1 MVRLRRIPAVRA
13 ANLLTL
19 TIAIPYGVLLLVFLL
34 GFGAWWMTVTSNGQT
49 TTNFVGLRMLTSA
62 FAGWALAMVFLWISI
77 SFACALYNLIAGRFG
92 GIELEFQTIP
102 PTS

>member
-1 MVRLRRIPAVRA
+1 MVRLRRIPAIRA

-19 TIAIPYGVLLLVFLL
+19 TIAIPYGILLLVFVL
-34 GFGAWWMTVTSNGQT
+34 GFGAFWVSSTGDGQT
-49 TTNFVGLRMLTSA
+49 TTTFLGLGTLLGA
-62 FAGWALAMVFLWISI
+62 FAAWAFAMVWLWLSI
-77 SFACALYNLIAGRFG
+77 AIAFALYNLIAGRLG